1 MKFIARHSTSQV
13 VEGATRVDQ
22 GINLRTSISISTHT
36 HTHTLTKSPNIQVRL
51 RPQIVSMCVCECLLF
66 WSKFIFNILV
76 ARLHAKPPAS
86 ASAAAAVNV
95 AAFVAVGV
103 RARFENTIN

>member
-1 MKFIARHSTSQV
+1 MKFTARHSTSQV
-13 VEGATRVDQ
+13 EGATSVDQ
-22 GINLRTSISISTHT
+22 GTNLRTSISIST

-86 ASAAAAVNV
+86 ASAAVNV

>member
-13 VEGATRVDQ
+13 VEGATSVEQ

-76 ARLHAKPPAS
+76 ARLHAKPA
-86 ASAAAAVNV
+86 ASAAVAVNV

>member
-1 MKFIARHSTSQV
+1 MEFIARHSTSQV
-13 VEGATRVDQ
+13 VEGAMSVEQ
-22 GINLRTSISISTHT
+22 GINLRTSISIST

-76 ARLHAKPPAS
+76 ARLHAKPAAS

>member
-1 MKFIARHSTSQV
+1 MEFIARHSASRLVGGRRVWSRELIYAHQSQ
-13 VEGATRVDQ
+13 
-22 GINLRTSISISTHT
+22 SPHT

-76 ARLHAKPPAS
+76 ARLHAKPAAS

>member
-1 MKFIARHSTSQV
+1 MWSRELIYAHQSQ
-13 VEGATRVDQ
+13 
-22 GINLRTSISISTHT
+22 SP

-86 ASAAAAVNV
+86 AAVNV